1 MRSRFALLTF
11 TAFAF
16 AAPVA
21 MAQIYTGWSDPVNLT
36 ALNSSAGD
44 A

>member
-1 MRSRFALLTF
+1 MKNRLALITF
-11 TAFAF
+11 TAFAI

-21 MAQIYTGWSDPVNLT
+21 MAQIHTGWSDPVNLT